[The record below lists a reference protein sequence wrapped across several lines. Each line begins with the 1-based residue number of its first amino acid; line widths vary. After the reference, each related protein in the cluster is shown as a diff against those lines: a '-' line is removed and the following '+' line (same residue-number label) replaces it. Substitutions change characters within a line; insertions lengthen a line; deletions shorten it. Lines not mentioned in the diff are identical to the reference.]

1 MSFYYSI
8 LGKGRTLKPFLSIYT
23 QFLPNN
29 CRNPS
34 FLSQIFLYLSLL
46 VSLNPTLLKKLIRI
60 TTVPISLDKLLGKQ
74 LTFMASFYD
83 VTAISADKTELQ
95 RVADKYG
102 VRNHHVEMTRTIAPV
117 ADLKALWNLYRFLK
131 KEKPDL
137 VHTHTPKAGIVGMM
151 AAYFAGVPH
160 RFHTVAGLP
169 LLVATGTKRKVLN
182 FVEKLTY
189 SFATKVY
196 PNSFGLKE
204 IIAKENFCPPDKLK
218 VIANGSSN
226 GIDTSYFDQILFSES
241 ENQSLKEKLNIN
253 PDDFV
258 FIFVGRLVGDKGL
271 NELIT
276 AFKALALPQVKL
288 LLVGPYEPE
297 LDPLKAEN
305 LQEVDHNANIITVGF
320 QPDVRPYFAIADA
333 LVFPS
338 YREGFP
344 NVVLQAGAMGLPSI
358 VTNINGCNEIIK
370 NHHNGLVIPVKDTS
384 ALATAMRQF
393 VEEEVLYHSLQQEA
407 RQKIVNNYEQQVVW
421 QAILAE
427 YKKQTDH
434 V

>member
-1 MSFYYSI
+1 M
-8 LGKGRTLKPFLSIYT
+8 
-23 QFLPNN
+23 
-29 CRNPS
+29 
-34 FLSQIFLYLSLL
+34 
-46 VSLNPTLLKKLIRI
+46 KKLIRI

-74 LTFMASFYD
+74 LTFMSQFYD
-83 VTAISADKTELQ
+83 VTAISADEKELII
-95 RVADKYG
+95 VTAKYG
-102 VRNHHVEMTRTIAPV
+102 VKNHHVEMTRTISPV
-117 ADLKALWNLYRFLK
+117 DDLKAVWKLYQFLK

-137 VHTHTPKAGIVGMM
+137 VHSHTPKAGIVGMM
-151 AAYFAGVPH
+151 AAFFAGVPH

-169 LLVATGTKRKVLN
+169 LLEATGTKRKVLD
-182 FVEKLTY
+182 FVEKVTY

-204 IIAKENFCPPDKLK
+204 IIIQENFCPPKKLK

-226 GIDTSYFDQILFSES
+226 GIDTDYFDKALFAES
-241 ENQSLKEKLNIN
+241 ANQSLKDQLEIS

-271 NELIT
+271 NELIA

-288 LLVGPYEPE
+288 LLVGPYETE
-297 LDPLKAEN
+297 LDPLKAET
-305 LQEVDHNANIITVGF
+305 LHEIDQNANIITVGF

-370 NHHNGLVIPVKDTS
+370 NHQNGLVIPVKDPS
-384 ALATAMRQF
+384 ALEKAMRQV
-393 VEEEVLYHSLQQEA
+393 VEDEVLYQSLRHEA
-407 RQKIVNNYEQQVVW
+407 RLKIVNNYEQQVVW

>member
-1 MSFYYSI
+1 M
-8 LGKGRTLKPFLSIYT
+8 
-23 QFLPNN
+23 
-29 CRNPS
+29 
-34 FLSQIFLYLSLL
+34 
-46 VSLNPTLLKKLIRI
+46 KKLIRI

-74 LTFMASFYD
+74 LTFMSQFYD
-83 VTAISADKTELQ
+83 VTAISADEKELII
-95 RVADKYG
+95 VTAKYG
-102 VRNHHVEMTRTIAPV
+102 VKNHHVEMTRTISPV
-117 ADLKALWNLYRFLK
+117 DDLKAVWKLYQFLK

-137 VHTHTPKAGIVGMM
+137 VHSHTPKAGIVGMM
-151 AAYFAGVPH
+151 AAFFAGVPH

-169 LLVATGTKRKVLN
+169 LLEATGTKRKVLD
-182 FVEKLTY
+182 FVEKVTY

-204 IIAKENFCPPDKLK
+204 IIIQENFCPPKKLK

-226 GIDTSYFDQILFSES
+226 GIDTDYFDKALFAES
-241 ENQSLKEKLNIN
+241 ANQSLKDQLEIS

-271 NELIT
+271 NELIA

-288 LLVGPYEPE
+288 LLVGPYETE
-297 LDPLKAEN
+297 LDPLKAET
-305 LQEVDHNANIITVGF
+305 LHEIDQNANIITVGF

-370 NHHNGLVIPVKDTS
+370 NHQNGLVIPVKDSS
-384 ALATAMRQF
+384 ALGKAMRQV
-393 VEEEVLYHSLQQEA
+393 VEDEILYQSLRQEA

>member
-1 MSFYYSI
+1 
-8 LGKGRTLKPFLSIYT
+8 
-23 QFLPNN
+23 
-29 CRNPS
+29 
-34 FLSQIFLYLSLL
+34 
-46 VSLNPTLLKKLIRI
+46 
-60 TTVPISLDKLLGKQ
+60 
-74 LTFMASFYD
+74 MAKFYD
-83 VTAISADKTELQ
+83 VTAISADKKELQ
-95 RVADKYG
+95 CVAGKYG
-102 VRNHHVEMTRTIAPV
+102 VNNYHVEMTRTISPL
-117 ADLKALWNLYRFLK
+117 ADLKAVWNLYQFLK
-131 KEKPDL
+131 KEKPEL
-137 VHTHTPKAGIVGMM
+137 VHSHTPKAGIVGMM

-169 LLVATGTKRKVLN
+169 LLEATGRKRKVLN

-196 PNSFGLKE
+196 PNSVGLKE
-204 IIAKENFCPPDKLK
+204 IIVQEKFCPPEKLK

-226 GIDTSYFDQILFSES
+226 GIDTAYFDTTHFSTLN
-241 ENQSLKEKLNIN
+241 NQVLKEKLKIS
-253 PDDFV
+253 PADFV

-276 AFKALALPQVKL
+276 AFKALALPNVKL

-297 LDPLKAEN
+297 LDPLKAET
-305 LQEVDHNANIITVGF
+305 LQGIDHNANIITVGF

-370 NHHNGLVIPVKDTS
+370 NHQNGLVIPVKDSS
-384 ALATAMRQF
+384 ALGKAMRQV
-393 VEEEVLYHSLQQEA
+393 VEDEILYQSLRQEA